1 MALKRH
7 LLTVLDRP
15 GGRPLL
21 AKLGTSVARR
31 STGADIEL
39 LYRELWVHR
48 VGRHYFP
55 DGERFE
61 YFRNHFPKM
70 VGEGDRY
77 LARAKEYW
85 FHYYRPSPGDVI
97 IDIGAGC
104 GEDALAFSEAAGASG
119 RVLAIESH
127 PATFRRL
134 QAFCAMNGLRNT
146 KPLWL
151 ALMGKTG
158 EVSVVESSFWR
169 GHAVSWEST
178 GQQVTALTLD
188 RLCELEGIG
197 EIAFLKMNIEGGE
210 REAVQG
216 MTDSMR
222 RIRELCIACHDFRAE
237 RGEGEQYRT
246 RAVIEAFLRDHG
258 FEVRS
263 RDTDRRPY
271 VRDHIF
277 GTRRDILHSRR
288 AGVNR

>member
-1 MALKRH
+1 MALKRT
-7 LLTVLDRP
+7 LLSVLDRP

-21 AKLGTSVARR
+21 AKLGTSAARR
-31 STGADIEL
+31 RTGADIEL
-39 LYRELWVHR
+39 LYRDLWVHR

-61 YFRNHFPKM
+61 YFTNHFPKM

-85 FHYYRPSPGDVI
+85 FHFYRPSPGDVI
-97 IDIGAGC
+97 VDIGAGC
-104 GEDALAFSEAAGASG
+104 GEDALAFSEAVGPTG

-146 KPLWL
+146 KPLGL
-151 ALMGKTG
+151 ALMGHTG

-169 GHAVSWEST
+169 GHAVSWDAST
-178 GQQVTALTLD
+178 PGQQVTALTLD
-188 RLCELEGIG
+188 RLRELEGID

-210 REAVQG
+210 RDAVQG
-216 MTDSMR
+216 MTGSMP

-246 RAVIEAFLRDHG
+246 RAVVEEFLRDHG
-258 FEVRS
+258 FEVRV
-263 RDTDRRPY
+263 RDKDPRPY

-277 GTRRDILHSRR
+277 GTRR
-288 AGVNR
+288 G